1 MTRPTV
7 LAAILGAGLIAAAA
21 PAAAQQAPR
30 VALLDTAVLRATRLN
45 ESSGVAPSRR
55 RPGVYWTLNDSGDGP
70 ILYATDSTGR
80 DLGWVTVA
88 GARNIDWEDLAIGP
102 CVRTGA
108 PCLYA
113 ADTGDN
119 SRSRHSIVVYRIPEP
134 EPPAG
139 PADTTRTVAL
149 QDSFVLRYPDHPHDA
164 EALAVAASGMMYL
177 VTKDRSGS
185 SSLFVAL
192 AGDSGNAQTLRF
204 LGPLALTV
212 DLVRGRLVTGAALSP
227 DGNVLAV
234 RTYVS
239 LHFFRRD
246 GDGFGVPLL
255 PPDGVPIPVVEAQGE
270 AVTFDRADRLVLTSE
285 RGDTGRALLTR
296 LRVIGL
302 GP

>member
-1 MTRPTV
+1 MTRPIV
-7 LAAILGAGLIAAAA
+7 LAAALGASLAAGATGA
-21 PAAAQQAPR
+21 SAQQTPR
-30 VALLDTAVLRATRLN
+30 VALLDTVLLQAPRLD

-80 DLGWVTVA
+80 DLGWITVT
-88 GARNIDWEDLAIGP
+88 GAQNIDWEDLAIGP
-102 CVRTGA
+102 CVRTGT

-119 SRSRHSIVVYRIPEP
+119 GRSRHSIVVYRIPEP
-134 EPPAG
+134 DPPTG
-139 PADTTRTVAL
+139 PADTTRSVAV
-149 QDSFVLRYPDHPHDA
+149 QDSFVLRYSDHPHDA
-164 EALAVAASGMMYL
+164 EALAVSASGMMYL
-177 VTKDRSGS
+177 VTKDRAGS
-185 SSLFVAL
+185 SSLFIAP
-192 AGDSGNAQTLRF
+192 AGDTSATQTLRL
-204 LGPLALTV
+204 LGPLPLTV

-227 DGNVLAV
+227 DGTVLAV
-234 RTYVS
+234 RTYAS
-239 LHFFRRD
+239 LHFFRRE
-246 GDGFGVPLL
+246 GDGFGVPLT

-285 RGDTGRALLTR
+285 RGYTGRALLTR